1 MKQIKEQKCINKICC
16 PNCKGKKIIKWTKR
30 KTQNRGLIQRYK
42 CNACNK
48 TFTINEGFFRM
59 RNHPKKITCALDLFY
74 RGISTRKVQGHFKA
88 FYPHNSDHTSVLRWI
103 RKYSI
108 MISKFTE
115 NLYIQVGKEIQIDEM
130 EYHRRKFYNRKGV
143 DKNWFIDCI
152 DSKTR
157 FIISSE
163 YVRAREQKELKFVLE
178 RTKQKTGEQVKIVT
192 SDGLLAYPNAI
203 KKVYGFSNRTHK
215 LNVIHN
221 QVNASKG
228 EGFNIMIERLHN
240 SIRERTKT
248 FRGFHGSVESAN
260 AIMKGYEI
268 FYNFI
273 RKHQSIKRCPYELAI
288 PELKLNSENKWL
300 ELIKMANG

>member
-1 MKQIKEQKCINKICC
+1 MKQIKERTCINKICC
-16 PNCKGKKIIKWTKR
+16 PNCKSKKIIKWAKR

-42 CNACNK
+42 CNDCDK
-48 TFTINEGFFRM
+48 TFTINDGFFRM
-59 RNHPKKITCALDLFY
+59 KNHPKKITCALDLFY
-74 RGISTRKVQGHFKA
+74 RGVSTRKVQEHFKA

-103 RKYSI
+103 TKYSI
-108 MISKFTE
+108 MISKFTD
-115 NLYIQVGKEIQIDEM
+115 NLYLNIGKEIQIDEM
-130 EYHRRKFYNRKGV
+130 EYHRGKFHNKNGV

-157 FIISSE
+157 FMISSE
-163 YVRAREQKELKFVLE
+163 YVKAREQKELKFVLSKA
-178 RTKQKTGEQVKIVT
+178 KQKTGEQVKVVT

-203 KKVYGFSNRTHK
+203 KKVYGFSNKTHK
-215 LNVIHN
+215 LNVFHN

-228 EGFNIMIERLHN
+228 GGFNIMIERLHN

-288 PELKLNSENKWL
+288 PELKLNSENKWT
-300 ELIKMANG
+300 ELIKMANE

>member
-1 MKQIKEQKCINKICC
+1 LLAYLSPTKSTADLNLSEHSLLNK
-16 PNCKGKKIIKWTKR
+16 G
-30 KTQNRGLIQRYK
+30 
-42 CNACNK
+42 
-48 TFTINEGFFRM
+48 
-59 RNHPKKITCALDLFY
+59 
-74 RGISTRKVQGHFKA
+74 
-88 FYPHNSDHTSVLRWI
+88 SVIL
-103 RKYSI
+103 
-108 MISKFTE
+108 
-115 NLYIQVGKEIQIDEM
+115 
-130 EYHRRKFYNRKGV
+130 KGV

-157 FIISSE
+157 FMISSK
-163 YVRAREQKELKFVLE
+163 YVKAREQKELKFVLSKAE
-178 RTKQKTGEQVKIVT
+178 EKTGEQVKVVT

-203 KKVYGFSNRTHK
+203 KKVYGFSNKTHK
-215 LNVIHN
+215 LNVFHN

-228 EGFNIMIERLHN
+228 EGFSIMIKRLHN

-273 RKHQSIKRCPYELAI
+273 RKHQSIKRYPYELAI
-288 PELKLNSENKWL
+288 PELKLYSENKWL